1 MGAAGQLQ
9 AAQEFGH
16 GGNFVAFLGGAQLA
30 EHEPVARGPCADQ
43 VHGAAA
49 RPAAAAQGFAVEG
62 DDFAGQRLAQTLRPS
77 REGLGELR
85 GIQRG
90 EDPPEGVVA
99 GNAVGQFEQAAQ
111 PLALGFAEL
120 LPAPHRR
127 AISAKPSAPQSS
139 AQMEMIRM
147 SPSAWRL
154 ERSMRGSVSW
164 AKCLMRL
171 WVSGIPSFCQPKAQ
185 KYIYNLHNNAPRF
198 DAIAL

>member
-120 LPAPHRR
+120 LHLREALRTAEQR
-127 AISAKPSAPQSS
+127 ADGDDQDVT
-139 AQMEMIRM
+139 ERM
-147 SPSAWRL
+147 AFGALDARVGELGEVFDEAVGVGHPKL
-154 ERSMRGSVSW
+154 LPTQGSKVH
-164 AKCLMRL
+164 L
-171 WVSGIPSFCQPKAQ
+171 
-185 KYIYNLHNNAPRF
+185 
-198 DAIAL
+198 